1 MATPNEVDDN
11 PVSEAWHRADAV
23 LTQLQNKLDALE
35 PKSELIGPEVLA
47 ALRQDHAQ
55 LRRELGTLRDAFQQ
69 MQSGTATEALIARA
83 DDLVARTSQGA
94 RNAYER
100 LRTTVTDP
108 QTKQALKDGFG
119 DLGRGI
125 ARAGR
130 DLGGAAATAFGRFR
144 RGASQT
150 GDPASS
156 GRDIPSN
163 GPSGT
168 SSSTPT
174 RNP

>member
-1 MATPNEVDDN
+1 MATANEVDHS
-11 PVSEAWHRADAV
+11 PASEAWRRADAV
-23 LTQLQNKLDALE
+23 LSRLQNKLDALE
-35 PKSELIGPEVLA
+35 AKSEFIGPEVLA

-69 MQSGTATEALIARA
+69 TPSGSATEALRARA
-83 DDLVARTSQGA
+83 DDLVARTTQGA

-100 LRTTVTDP
+100 LRTTVTDT

-130 DLGGAAATAFGRFR
+130 DLGGAAATAVGRFR
-144 RGASQT
+144 RGT
-150 GDPASS
+150 KDPASS
-156 GRDIPSN
+156 APTN
-163 GPSGT
+163 GPSGR